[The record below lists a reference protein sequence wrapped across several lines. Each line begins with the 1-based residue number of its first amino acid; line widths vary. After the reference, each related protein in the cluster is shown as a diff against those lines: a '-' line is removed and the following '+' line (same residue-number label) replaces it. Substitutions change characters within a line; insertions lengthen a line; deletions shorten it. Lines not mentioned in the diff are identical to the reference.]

1 MIFEYDIPNKCF
13 YFKGYQ
19 EPISVFFEI
28 YLEKCETPNL
38 TNDFLVLKIAE
49 KKDGESLMSRDQVVG
64 SVLKNGVILK
74 DTKYE
79 IVGCS
84 NSQVQKKSFV
94 FGKTSLGYGRL
105 VEETYIPNIKEVERK
120 KGVAKRVK
128 YAGLLFTGC
137 RYMLNLPDD
146 FQVRLNL
153 CQLNLQSYVQGPKDS
168 IKFSEREKALLN
180 LKYNIDSRTFS
191 QLYKFVNGEI
201 IQIASN
207 PYTPIPRGQGFK
219 KKCTEF

>member
-1 MIFEYDIPNKCF
+1 MVDGKRENAFEFLKDDGLDSICKKQYKIPESIVDHSQEVKKTGSDLMIFEYDIPNKCF

-153 CQLNLQSYVQGPKDS
+153 CQLNL
-168 IKFSEREKALLN
+168 
-180 LKYNIDSRTFS
+180 
-191 QLYKFVNGEI
+191 
-201 IQIASN
+201 
-207 PYTPIPRGQGFK
+207 
-219 KKCTEF
+219 